1 MANIRSHTVVHVS
14 EAMSERGHER
24 SEWTIRYV
32 NEPMN
37 QQMHR
42 QTIVVLLL
50 NTSRRVVL
58 FALSSLSLKGCKFSS
73 FIGS

>member
-1 MANIRSHTVVHVS
+1 MN
-14 EAMSERGHER
+14 EAMSVANG
-24 SEWTIRYV
+24 IRYV
-32 NEPMN
+32 NESMN
-37 QQMHR
+37 QQIHH

-58 FALSSLSLKGCKFSS
+58 FALSSLSLKSCKFSD